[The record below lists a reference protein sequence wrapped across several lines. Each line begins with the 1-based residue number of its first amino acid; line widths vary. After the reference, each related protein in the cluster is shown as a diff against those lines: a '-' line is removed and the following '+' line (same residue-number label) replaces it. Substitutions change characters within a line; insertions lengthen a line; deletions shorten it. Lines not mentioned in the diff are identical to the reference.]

1 MREPQ
6 KWKLAMSRFNGYYA
20 NIPPWLKAE
29 QIADY
34 HSIVTAL
41 EEASGEDLSH
51 FKIPPDKIRPKIIS
65 IRPGGHRYPGS
76 AQYSQEGYCDSTFF
90 QGQIDGLKNYLHNI
104 QQGAHMPTKYDTLS
118 DAELDKLM
126 VNRRIKPDTVIENGK
141 VVRTASREYIIA
153 ALVKQD
159 APAAPIHSTTYN
171 VFDSNFIQGSP
182 GASVSANV
190 GLQKEEF
197 KNLIEGINQLLQS
210 VDFKQETKEQIS
222 TDIGTIQLH
231 LNSPR
236 PNPSIIRESLNSL
249 KTILG
254 NTAGSVCYGFRGSF
268 HHPLSAQQAI
278 AASP

>member
-1 MREPQ
+1 MRDMQ

-20 NIPPWLKAE
+20 NVPPWLKAE

-41 EEASGEDLSH
+41 EEASGENFSH
-51 FKIPPDKIRPKIIS
+51 FKIPPDKIRPKIIAV
-65 IRPGGHRYPGS
+65 RPGGRHYPGS
-76 AQYSQEGYCDSTFF
+76 AQYSKEGYCDSTFF

-104 QQGAHMPTKYDTLS
+104 QQGAHMPSKYDTLS
-118 DAELDKLM
+118 DAELDELM
-126 VNRRIKPDTVIENGK
+126 VNRRVKPDTVIENGK

-159 APAAPIHSTTYN
+159 APPTPIHSTTYN

-182 GASVSANV
+182 GASISANI

-210 VDFKQETKEQIS
+210 VDFKPETKEQIS
-222 TDIGTIQLH
+222 TDIKTIQLH
-231 LNSPR
+231 LDSSR

-249 KTILG
+249 KTTLA
-254 NTAGSVCYGFRGSF
+254 NTAGSLLASGLVSTI
-268 HHPLSAQQAI
+268 HLLLSKL
-278 AASP
+278 